1 MRGVVP
7 AIPGAGHSTGRRSC
21 QAARFATGG
30 HFRMTTLLHHARH
43 LAETLD
49 PQPRA
54 NLLGAALVFEASC
67 AMNDDEPDK
76 QPRVALAWAR
86 LKALVESA
94 SDAD

>member
-1 MRGVVP
+1 M
-7 AIPGAGHSTGRRSC
+7 S
-21 QAARFATGG
+21 
-30 HFRMTTLLHHARH
+30 TLLHRARD
-43 LAETLD
+43 LAERLD

-54 NLLGAALVFEASC
+54 ILLGAALVFEASC
-67 AMNDDEPDK
+67 AMDDSEPDK